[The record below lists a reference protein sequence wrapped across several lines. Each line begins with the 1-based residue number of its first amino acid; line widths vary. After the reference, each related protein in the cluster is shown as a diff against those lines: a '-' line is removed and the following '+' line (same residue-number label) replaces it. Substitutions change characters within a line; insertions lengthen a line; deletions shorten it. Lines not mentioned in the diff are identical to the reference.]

1 MRWLFLIM
9 LVLNLSYIAWETLNV
24 SKKDALVN
32 VPPLPD
38 VPTILLANEVGDENA
53 LVAVVS
59 VEEGGQA
66 DTVVDSEPVVTASLE
81 NQMDVGVDEVLEDA
95 SSFNRVAKQA
105 QISSINSAEEDE
117 TESESQNHSQDQ
129 GQEEKSE
136 QLKVPDAC
144 FTLGPFR
151 KLDTLR
157 ALTRNIKEYVEEVG
171 FRSRDEKEPSLFW
184 VYLSP
189 LKDKVQAG
197 KVGKQLK
204 AKKIKDFYIIRSGE
218 KKNGISLGQFRN
230 KDGAYRL
237 AKKVTKLG
245 FDVEVE
251 PLFKTYT
258 LYWLDYRLVDGN
270 SIPETLTAEYLTNK
284 ISRLSRS
291 CESLPEKVF

>member
-9 LVLNLSYIAWETLNV
+9 LVLNLSYIAWETLNA

-38 VPTILLANEVGDENA
+38 VPTILLVNEVGDEGA
-53 LVAVVS
+53 LVAVVP
-59 VEEGGQA
+59 VEERGQA
-66 DTVVDSEPVVTASLE
+66 DTVGDSKQVVTASLE
-81 NQMDVGVDEVLEDA
+81 NQTDVGMDKAVEDA
-95 SSFNRVAKQA
+95 SSFNPVAKQTQA
-105 QISSINSAEEDE
+105 SSTNNAEEDKS
-117 TESESQNHSQDQ
+117 ESESWNHSQDQ
-129 GQEEKSE
+129 AGKSN

-151 KLDTLR
+151 ELDTLR
-157 ALTRNIKEYVEEVG
+157 ALTRNIKEYVDEVG

-184 VYLSP
+184 VYLPP
-189 LKDKVQAG
+189 LKNKVQAG
-197 KVGKQLK
+197 KIGKQLK

-230 KDGAYRL
+230 KGGAYRL

-245 FDVEVE
+245 FNVEVE

-270 SIPETLTAEYLTNK
+270 SIPDTLTAEYLAGK

-291 CESLPEKVF
+291 CESLPGKVF